1 MTVVELLI
9 VVAII
14 GTLASIIIPT
24 LTEQTEAEKNN
35 QAASDIAVMG
45 ASIAV
50 FINDFGVP
58 PDNLGLVGSEID
70 IKARVLAV
78 ADVYDA
84 MTNPR
89 PCRDSVDSSDVVNMI
104 REQSGSQFDPDVVEA
119 LMTVIDS
126 AGGSENKVMLR
137 RDVSLFYPAGRG
149 KQGGTGR
156 S

>member
-1 MTVVELLI
+1 MTVVELMI
-9 VVAII
+9 TVAII

-24 LTEQTEAEKNN
+24 LTEQMEAEKNN
-35 QAASDIAVMG
+35 QPASDSAVMG
-45 ASIAV
+45 ASIAF

-89 PCRDSVDSSDVVNMI
+89 PYRDCVDSSDVVNMI

-126 AGGSENKVMLR
+126 AGGSENKVILR
-137 RDVSLFYPAGRG
+137 RDVSFFYPVGRG
-149 KQGGTGR
+149 KQGGKGR
-156 S
+156 L